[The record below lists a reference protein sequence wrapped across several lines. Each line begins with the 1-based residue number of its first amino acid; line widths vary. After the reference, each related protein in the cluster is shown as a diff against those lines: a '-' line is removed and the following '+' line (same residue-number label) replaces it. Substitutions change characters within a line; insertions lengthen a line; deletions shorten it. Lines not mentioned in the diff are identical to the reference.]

1 MESFMGKVCE
11 YFFAPHSPF
20 AYLGH
25 AHFVAMAKQHQVQI
39 ALKPFD
45 LSKVFGVSG
54 GVPLA
59 KRAPQRQAYRLKELA
74 RWSAYRGLPMN
85 LQPTYFPVQ
94 SDAAA
99 RLIIATQ
106 LAHGTNAALDLSGAI
121 MSAIWAEQKNIA
133 DADTLLAIAN
143 NLGHEGATLLKS
155 SETASVQAEF
165 DRFTEEA
172 NAANVFGAPWYIVD
186 GEGYWG
192 QDRLD
197 FVERALSA
205 K

>member
-1 MESFMGKVCE
+1 MGKVCE

-25 AHFVAMAKQHQVQI
+25 ARFVALAKQYDVQVV
-39 ALKPFD
+39 LKPFD
-45 LSKVFGVSG
+45 LSKIFGQSG
-54 GVPLA
+54 GLPLA
-59 KRAPQRQAYRLKELA
+59 KRAPQRQAYRLKELD
-74 RWSAYRGLPMN
+74 RWSKFLGLPMN

-94 SDAAA
+94 SDVAA

-106 LAHGTNAALDLSGAI
+106 LAHGTNAALDLTGAV
-121 MSAIWAEQKNIA
+121 MRAIWEDEKNIA
-133 DADTLLAIAN
+133 DTDTLLALAN
-143 NLGHEGATLLKS
+143 GLGHDGASLLKS

-165 DRFTEEA
+165 DRFSEEA
-172 NAANVFGAPWYIVD
+172 TAANVFGAPWFVVD

-197 FVERALSA
+197 FVERAFA
-205 K
+205 EK